1 MMLASRVWGEAIL
14 IEFEFAA
21 MAAITGVSGYQP
33 GQTFLFFMEH
43 LFMSESIV
51 IAVSGMKCGG
61 CENTINTTLQ
71 ALDGVVAVK
80 ASHVDKRVAVD
91 FDPELIDVEDIEDAI
106 EDAGFQV
113 E

>member
-1 MMLASRVWGEAIL
+1 
-14 IEFEFAA
+14 
-21 MAAITGVSGYQP
+21 
-33 GQTFLFFMEH
+33 
-43 LFMSESIV
+43 MSESII

-71 ALDGVVAVK
+71 ALEGVASAK
-80 ASHVDKRVAVD
+80 ASHIDKRVAVE

-106 EDAGFQV
+106 EDAGFSV